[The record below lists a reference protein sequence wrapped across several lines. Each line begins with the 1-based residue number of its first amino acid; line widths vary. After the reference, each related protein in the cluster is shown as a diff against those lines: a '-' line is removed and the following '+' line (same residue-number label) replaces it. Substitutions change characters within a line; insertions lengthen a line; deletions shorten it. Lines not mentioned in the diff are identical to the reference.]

1 MSNLVRSVAPSNI
14 ALIKYWGKKDKVLK
28 IPTFNSLSLTLNELR
43 TETSICYSATNQFFL
58 NGQELDFNDIQDFVS
73 LFGCQEN
80 IRIDSYNNFPTA
92 AGLASSASG
101 YCALGLALNKFSNL
115 NLGRQQLSTLIRQ
128 GSGSATRSLFGP
140 ISIWKSGNTSADSYS
155 FLYPYSLNL
164 KAIIM
169 ICDSHQKKVSST
181 KMMEMVQTNKEVYRH
196 WLNMTQRHY
205 WLMLDAIKNNNI
217 SLIGDIAID
226 NAHLMHNT
234 VISLDSNLSY
244 FNSKTMEVI
253 QCVKFLRNKYKLFYT
268 IDAGPNVVIFVD
280 NNNFD
285 MVESEIKE
293 LNIPYL
299 ISTLSNGGHVLD

>member
-1 MSNLVRSVAPSNI
+1 MSNLVRAWAPSNI

-28 IPTFNSLSLTLNELR
+28 IPTFNSLSMTLSQLGS
-43 TETSICYSATNQFFL
+43 ETSICHSTVNQFFL
-58 NGQELDFNDIQDFVS
+58 NGQEMSFDTIKDFVR
-73 LFGCQEN
+73 LFGCKEN

-101 YCALGLALNKFSNL
+101 YCALGLALNRFSNL
-115 NLGRQQLSTLIRQ
+115 NLDRQQLSTLIRQ

-140 ISIWKSGNTSADSYS
+140 ISIWKSGSNSQDSYS

-169 ICDSHQKKVSST
+169 ICDGNKKKISST
-181 KMMEMVQTNKEVYRH
+181 KMMEMVQSNQEIYSH
-196 WLNMTQRHY
+196 WLLATKIHY
-205 WLMLDAIKNNNI
+205 WNILESIKNNDI
-217 SLIGDIAID
+217 DSIGNIAID

-234 VISLDSNLSY
+234 VVSLNSDLSY
-244 FNSKTMEVI
+244 FNIKTVEVI
-253 QCVKFLRNKYKLFYT
+253 KCVKFLRSKYKLFYT

-280 NNNFD
+280 NKNFD
-285 MVESEIKE
+285 VVESEIKM

-299 ISTLSNGGHVLD
+299 TSTLSNGGYVFD